1 METVDEDK
9 RIQYKTFE
17 MISKK
22 YLIAMKEY
30 ILNVISFMKSFP
42 QLITY
47 YVITLKELG
56 LNLQP
61 WLHNF

>member
-30 ILNVISFMKSFP
+30 ILNIISFMKSFP

-47 YVITLKELG
+47 YVITLKALG

>member
-17 MISKK
+17 MITKK

-30 ILNVISFMKSFP
+30 ILNIISFMKSFP

-47 YVITLKELG
+47 YVITLKALG